1 MTEAVVQISP
11 TTLPLSTA
19 QALVEAAVARAQEAG
34 IPYVFAVL
42 DGGGHLVQL
51 TRMDGAALAALDS
64 SVAKARTAV
73 HFGAAT
79 ADLVAMVQPG
89 GPLFTIASG
98 ATLPLVFV
106 AGGIPVKDA
115 GGLVV
120 GALGAAGGSPRQDH
134 DIAVAAA
141 GSL

>member
-1 MTEAVVQISP
+1 MTEAVIQTSP

-19 QALVEAAVARAQEAG
+19 QALTEAAVAKAQEIG
-34 IPYVFAVL
+34 IPYTFAVL

-51 TRMDGAALAALDS
+51 TRMDGAALAAIDT

-79 ADLVAMVQPG
+79 SDLAPLVQPG
-89 GPLFTIASG
+89 APLFGIAAS
-98 ATLPLVFV
+98 ATLPLAFV
-106 AGGIPVKDA
+106 AGGVPIKDA
-115 GGLVV
+115 GGLVI
-120 GALGAAGGSPRQDH
+120 GGLGAAGGSPKQDH
-134 DIAVAAA
+134 DLAVAAA